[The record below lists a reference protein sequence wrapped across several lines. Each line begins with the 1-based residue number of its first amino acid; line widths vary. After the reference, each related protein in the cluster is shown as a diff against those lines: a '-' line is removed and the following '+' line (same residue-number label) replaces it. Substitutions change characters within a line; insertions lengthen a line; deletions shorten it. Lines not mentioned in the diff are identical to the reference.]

1 MQSPAQRQGQK
12 NRESRRLGKGND
24 RNESQVQ
31 SPGSESKTWEA
42 DNKRAEE
49 LDAHKQTLS
58 NQVT

>member
-31 SPGSESKTWEA
+31 SPGSESKT
-42 DNKRAEE
+42 
-49 LDAHKQTLS
+49 
-58 NQVT
+58 